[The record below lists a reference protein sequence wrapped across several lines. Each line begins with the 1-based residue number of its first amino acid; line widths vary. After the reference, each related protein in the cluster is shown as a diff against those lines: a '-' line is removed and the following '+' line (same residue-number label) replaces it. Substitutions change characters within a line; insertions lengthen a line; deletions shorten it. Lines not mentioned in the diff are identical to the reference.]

1 MVAMAAWSSI
11 RVCGALVVVIC
22 SAPLIGCGTT
32 SPEEV
37 RAADAYTTVV
47 RWLLENESG
56 SEPDPEVALFFE
68 SLTAD
73 EIPLEVQVE
82 MIGLLSEFENVRFID
97 EHEEAVDIDLVG
109 FPVHD
114 DGLLIALGAI
124 GPDDPPVVRAE
135 IYRSSDEISAFRFT
149 LVESGSGW
157 RVDADPEVIPVEEL
171 TGVPDTDD

>member
-1 MVAMAAWSSI
+1 MVAMASSASI
-11 RVCGALVVVIC
+11 RLCGALLVVMC
-22 SAPLIGCGTT
+22 STPLLGCGTT
-32 SPEEV
+32 SPDEV

-47 RWLLENESG
+47 RWLLNSELG
-56 SEPDPEVALFFE
+56 AEPDPEVTLFFE

-82 MIGLLSEFENVRFID
+82 MIGLLEEFENIRFID

-114 DGLLIALGAI
+114 GGLLIALGAI
-124 GPDDPPVVRAE
+124 GPDDPPVIRVE
-135 IYRSSDEISAFRFT
+135 LYRNQDEISAFRFT
-149 LVESGSGW
+149 LAESNTGW
-157 RVDADPEVIPVEEL
+157 RVESDPEVVPVEEL

>member
-1 MVAMAAWSSI
+1 MVAMASSAC
-11 RVCGALVVVIC
+11 RRLWGAVLVVMC
-22 SAPLIGCGTT
+22 STPLLGCGTT
-32 SPEEV
+32 SPDEV

-47 RWLLENESG
+47 RWLLNNELG
-56 SEPDPEVALFFE
+56 AEPDTEMTLFFE

-82 MIGLLSEFENVRFID
+82 MIGLLEEFENIRFID

-114 DGLLIALGAI
+114 GGLLIALGAI
-124 GPDDPPVVRAE
+124 GPDDPPVIRVE
-135 IYRSSDEISAFRFT
+135 MYRNQDEISAFRFT
-149 LVESGSGW
+149 LAESETGW
-157 RVDADPEVIPVEEL
+157 RVDADPEVVPVEEL